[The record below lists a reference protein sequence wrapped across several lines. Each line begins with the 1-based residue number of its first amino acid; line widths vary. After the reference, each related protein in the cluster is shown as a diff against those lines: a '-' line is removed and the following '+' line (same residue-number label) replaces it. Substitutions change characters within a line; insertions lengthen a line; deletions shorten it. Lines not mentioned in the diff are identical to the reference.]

1 MSVASR
7 LRLASVTTSKRSAP
21 ARYGGALLIAGC
33 AIALKLSLHW
43 LLGDE
48 APFILYF
55 PAVVAGAWFGGLDGG
70 LVVTAICSGFI
81 WYFSFTPHRSFST
94 PPLHSTVQLGTF
106 VVSSVMCSLLAENL
120 HRARRLA
127 ARSAE
132 RLRIAQDHS
141 LDGFVTLWAVRDAPG
156 RLVDFRWEY
165 VNPAA
170 ARMLERASESLLGK
184 GLLHSLPGDST
195 RHEVFERCARV
206 VETGEPVDIELPCGE
221 ADRRRWFRIM
231 IVKLHEGIAVHF
243 SDITE
248 RKRSEEGRAALLASE
263 RRARSQAEEANR
275 LKDEFLATVSHELRT
290 PLNAILG
297 WSHLLQAKSAAAE
310 AAEQHA
316 RGLAVIERNA
326 RSQARLIEDIL
337 DVSRIISG
345 KVRLERQLVDL
356 DAVIGAAVDSLRPA
370 ADAKGVALEL
380 AVARRGARVLGD
392 ATRLQQVCWNLVSN
406 AIKFTPAGGV
416 VGVSIAQRG
425 ADLHVEVSDTGQG
438 IRPEFLPF
446 VFDRFSQA
454 DSSTTRRHG
463 GLGLGLAI
471 VRHLV
476 ELHGGSVS
484 ARSEGEGRGATF
496 DVALPVAGPAQL
508 ERHGLVQA
516 RDGADC
522 ADGADVARASPGALE
537 RRLDGLRVLVVDDE
551 ADAGEVAGAMLRE
564 LGVEPRVARSAEEA
578 LRALVEFRPDILV
591 SDLGMPFEDGFA
603 LMHKVR
609 ALPPDA
615 GGGIP
620 AVAVT
625 AYARSEDRQR
635 ALAAGFQAYLAKPIS
650 AADLADVVSSLA
662 AQLPAGPARVRPLAP

>member
-33 AIALKLSLHW
+33 AIALRLSSHW
-43 LLGDE
+43 LLGDD

-70 LVVTAICSGFI
+70 LVVTAACSAFV
-81 WYFSFTPHRSFST
+81 WYFNFPPYRSFSP
-94 PPLHSTVQLGTF
+94 PPLHNAVQLGTF

-141 LDGFVTLWAVRDAPG
+141 LDGFVTLWVVRDAPG
-156 RLVDFRWEY
+156 RIVDFQWEY

-170 ARMLERASESLLGK
+170 AIMLERASESLLGK
-184 GLLHSLPGDST
+184 GILHTLPGDST
-195 RHEVFERCARV
+195 KHEVFERCARV
-206 VETGEPVDIELPCGE
+206 VETGEPVDIELPWGE

-243 SDITE
+243 SDITR
-248 RKRSEEGRAALLASE
+248 RKRAEEERAALFASE
-263 RRARSQAEEANR
+263 RRARAQAEEANR

-297 WSHLLQAKSAAAE
+297 WSHLLQAKGAAAE
-310 AAEQHA
+310 AAEQRA
-316 RGLAVIERNA
+316 RGLAAIERNA

-356 DAVIGAAVDSLRPA
+356 DAVIGAAGESLRPA
-370 ADAKGVALEL
+370 AEAKGVALEL
-380 AVARRGARVLGD
+380 AAAARGARVVGD
-392 ATRLQQVCWNLVSN
+392 AARLQQVCWNLVSN

-484 ARSEGEGRGATF
+484 ARSEGEGKGATF

-508 ERHGLVQA
+508 ERHGLAQA
-516 RDGADC
+516 RDGAD
-522 ADGADVARASPGALE
+522 AGRASPGALE

-650 AADLADVVSSLA
+650 AADLADVVSNLA
-662 AQLPAGPARVRPLAP
+662 VQLPSGPARGRPLAP

>member
-21 ARYGGALLIAGC
+21 ARYGGALVIAGC
-33 AIALKLSLHW
+33 AIALKLSLHS

-48 APFILYF
+48 APFVLYF
-55 PAVVAGAWFGGLDGG
+55 PAVVAGAWFAGVDGG
-70 LVVTAICSGFI
+70 LVVTAACSVFV
-81 WYFSFTPHRSFST
+81 WYFSFTPYRSFAP
-94 PPLHSTVQLGTF
+94 PPLHNMVQLGTYI
-106 VVSSVMCSLLAENL
+106 VSSVMCSFMAENL

-156 RLVDFRWEY
+156 RIVDFRWEY

-170 ARMLERASESLLGK
+170 ARMLERASESLLGE
-184 GLLHSLPGDST
+184 GILHTLPGDST
-195 RHEVFERCARV
+195 KHEVFERCARV
-206 VETGEPVDIELPCGE
+206 VETGEPVDIELPWGE

-243 SDITE
+243 SDITG
-248 RKRSEEGRAALLASE
+248 RKRAEEERAALLASE
-263 RRARSQAEEANR
+263 RSARAQAEEANR

-297 WSHLLQAKSAAAE
+297 WSHLLQAKGAAAE
-310 AAEQHA
+310 AAEQRA
-316 RGLAVIERNA
+316 RGLSAIERSA

-356 DAVIGAAVDSLRPA
+356 DAVIGAAVESLRPT

-380 AVARRGARVLGD
+380 AAAARGARVLGD

-416 VGVSIAQRG
+416 VGVSIARRG
-425 ADLHVEVSDTGQG
+425 AALHVEVSDTGQG

-484 ARSEGEGRGATF
+484 ARSEGDGKGATF

-516 RDGADC
+516 RDGAD
-522 ADGADVARASPGALE
+522 VARASPGALE
-537 RRLDGLRVLVVDDE
+537 RHLDGLRVLVVDDD

-564 LGVEPRVARSAEEA
+564 LGVEPQVARSAEEA
-578 LRALVEFRPDILV
+578 LRALVEFRPDILL

-650 AADLADVVSSLA
+650 AADLADVVSNLA
-662 AQLPAGPARVRPLAP
+662 VQLPSGPARGRPLAP

>member
-1 MSVASR
+1 DV
-7 LRLASVTTSKRSAP
+7 
-21 ARYGGALLIAGC
+21 
-33 AIALKLSLHW
+33 
-43 LLGDE
+43 
-48 APFILYF
+48 
-55 PAVVAGAWFGGLDGG
+55 
-70 LVVTAICSGFI
+70 
-81 WYFSFTPHRSFST
+81 
-94 PPLHSTVQLGTF
+94 
-106 VVSSVMCSLLAENL
+106 
-120 HRARRLA
+120 
-127 ARSAE
+127 
-132 RLRIAQDHS
+132 
-141 LDGFVTLWAVRDAPG
+141 
-156 RLVDFRWEY
+156 
-165 VNPAA
+165 
-170 ARMLERASESLLGK
+170 
-184 GLLHSLPGDST
+184 
-195 RHEVFERCARV
+195 
-206 VETGEPVDIELPCGE
+206 ELPWGE
-221 ADRRRWFRIM
+221 ADRRRWCRIM
-231 IVKLHEGIAVHF
+231 IVKLHDGIAVHF
-243 SDITE
+243 SDITG
-248 RKRSEEGRAALLASE
+248 RKRADEERAALFASK
-263 RRARSQAEEANR
+263 RRARAQAEEANR

-297 WSHLLQAKSAAAE
+297 WSHLLQARSAAAE
-310 AAEQHA
+310 AAEQRA
-316 RGLAVIERNA
+316 RGLAAIERNA
-326 RSQARLIEDIL
+326 RCQARLIEDIL
-337 DVSRIISG
+337 DVSRIITG

-356 DAVIGAAVDSLRPA
+356 DAVIGAAVESLRPA

-380 AVARRGARVLGD
+380 AVAAGGARVVGD

-425 ADLHVEVSDTGQG
+425 AALRVEVSDTGQG

-484 ARSEGEGRGATF
+484 ARSEGEGKGATF
-496 DVALPVAGPAQL
+496 EVALPVAGPAQL
-508 ERHGLVQA
+508 ERHGL
-516 RDGADC
+516 RDGEG
-522 ADGADVARASPGALE
+522 GADVARASPGALE
-537 RRLDGLRVLVVDDE
+537 RPLDGLRVLVVDDE

-591 SDLGMPFEDGFA
+591 SDLGMPFEDGFS
-603 LMHKVR
+603 LMRKVR

-650 AADLADVVSSLA
+650 AADLADVMSNLA
-662 AQLPAGPARVRPLAP
+662 VQLPSDPARGRAAAPGGG

>member
-1 MSVASR
+1 MTVASR
-7 LRLASVTTSKRSAP
+7 PRLASVTSSKRSAP
-21 ARYGGALLIAGC
+21 VRYGAALLIAGC

-43 LLGDE
+43 LLGDD

-70 LVVTAICSGFI
+70 LVVTAVCSAFV
-81 WYFSFTPHRSFST
+81 WYFYFTPHRSFAP
-94 PPLHSTVQLGTF
+94 PPLHNTLRLGTF

-156 RLVDFRWEY
+156 RVVDFRWEY

-170 ARMLERASESLLGK
+170 ASMLERASESLLGK
-184 GLLHSLPGDST
+184 GLLDTLPGDRT
-195 RHEVFERCARV
+195 KHELFERCASV
-206 VETGEPVDIELPCGE
+206 VDTGEPVDVELPWG
-221 ADRRRWFRIM
+221 AQDRRRWFRIM
-231 IVKLHEGIAVHF
+231 IVELLEGIAVHF
-243 SDITE
+243 SDITG
-248 RKRSEEGRAALLASE
+248 RKRAEEERAALFASE
-263 RRARSQAEEANR
+263 RSARAQAEEANR

-297 WSHLLQAKSAAAE
+297 WSHLLQANGAAAE
-310 AAEQHA
+310 QRA
-316 RGLAVIERNA
+316 RGLAAIERNA

-337 DVSRIISG
+337 DVSRIITG

-356 DAVIGAAVDSLRPA
+356 DAVIGAAVESLRPA

-380 AVARRGARVLGD
+380 VVSAQGARVLGD

-406 AIKFTPAGGV
+406 AIKFTPAGRV
-416 VGVSIAQRG
+416 VGVSVAQRG

-496 DVALPVAGPAQL
+496 EVALPVAGPAQL

-516 RDGADC
+516 RDDAAPG
-522 ADGADVARASPGALE
+522 RASTGALE

-551 ADAGEVAGAMLRE
+551 ADAGEVAFAMLRE

-591 SDLGMPFEDGFA
+591 SDLGMPLEDGFA
-603 LMHKVR
+603 LIHKVR

-650 AADLADVVSSLA
+650 AADLADAVSSVA
-662 AQLPAGPARVRPLAP
+662 AQLPSGPAQGRPLAP

>member
-1 MSVASR
+1 MSVASG
-7 LRLASVTTSKRSAP
+7 LRVASVTTSKRSAP
-21 ARYGGALLIAGC
+21 VRYGAALVIAGC
-33 AIALKLSLHW
+33 AIALKLSFHW
-43 LLGDE
+43 LLGDD

-70 LVVTAICSGFI
+70 LVVTAVCSAFL
-81 WYFSFTPHRSFST
+81 WYFSFTPHRSFSA

-106 VVSSVMCSLLAENL
+106 IVSSVMCSLLAENL

-156 RLVDFRWEY
+156 RIVEFRWEY

-170 ARMLERASESLLGK
+170 ASMLEHASESLLGK
-184 GLLHSLPGDST
+184 GLLHTLPGDMT
-195 RHEVFERCARV
+195 KRELFERCARV
-206 VETGEPVDIELPCGE
+206 VDTGEPVDLELPWGA

-231 IVKLHEGIAVHF
+231 IVKLHDGIAVHF
-243 SDITE
+243 SDITQ
-248 RKRSEEGRAALLASE
+248 RKRAEEERAALFASE
-263 RRARSQAEEANR
+263 RRARAQAEEANR

-297 WSHLLQAKSAAAE
+297 WSHLLQAKGAAAE
-310 AAEQHA
+310 AAEQRA
-316 RGLAVIERNA
+316 RGLAAIERNA

-356 DAVIGAAVDSLRPA
+356 DAVIGAAVESLRPA

-380 AVARRGARVLGD
+380 AVAARGARVVGD

-406 AIKFTPAGGV
+406 AVKFTPAGGV

-425 ADLHVEVSDTGQG
+425 AELHVEVSDTGQG

-484 ARSEGEGRGATF
+484 ARSEGEGKGATF
-496 DVALPVAGPAQL
+496 AVVLPVAGPAQL
-508 ERHGLVQA
+508 ERHDLVQA
-516 RDGADC
+516 RDGEG
-522 ADGADVARASPGALE
+522 GADVARASPGALE

-551 ADAGEVAGAMLRE
+551 ADAGEIAGAMLRE

-578 LRALVEFRPDILV
+578 LRALVEFHPDILV
-591 SDLGMPFEDGFA
+591 SDLGMPFEDGFS
-603 LMHKVR
+603 LMHRVR

-615 GGGIP
+615 GGDIP

-650 AADLADVVSSLA
+650 AVDLADVVSDLA
-662 AQLPAGPARVRPLAP
+662 EQLPSSPARGRPLAP